1 MQLLYF
7 ESENKKNLDTVLNTI
22 DAHMHIYIATT
33 MCQCALKN
41 TTTIRVPISKVTKIQ
56 KYNNLLLLI
65 NLV

>member
-22 DAHMHIYIATT
+22 DAHTYIFIHCHHNVP
-33 MCQCALKN
+33 MCFKKYN
-41 TTTIRVPISKVTKIQ
+41 NHFSKVTKIQ
-56 KYNNLLLLI
+56 KYNNLLI